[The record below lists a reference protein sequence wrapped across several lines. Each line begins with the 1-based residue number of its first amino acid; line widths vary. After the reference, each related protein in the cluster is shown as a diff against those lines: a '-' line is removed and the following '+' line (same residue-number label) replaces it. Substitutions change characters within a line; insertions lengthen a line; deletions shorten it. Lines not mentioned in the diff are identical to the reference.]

1 MLLHRMS
8 ASPNSPTLTASSPS
22 AAAPVRVG
30 SPWRLRDRAG
40 AVAVRIGRPELW
52 ALVGLTAFLNL
63 WDLSRNSWANV
74 YYSAAVRSMSSSWHD
89 FLYASFD
96 RSGVMTVDKPPLALW
111 VQSLSVRVFGYHPLS
126 MLVPQALMGV
136 ASVVLVYDLVR
147 RRFGRLGGF
156 IAGLALAL
164 TPITVA
170 ISRHNNPDALLV
182 LTCVAAVWCAVRG
195 LEGGR
200 TRWLLLSGVCV
211 GLGFETKMGVA
222 LAVVPGIAA
231 AWMWVAP
238 AARGRLHAL
247 RQLLAGGGAM
257 LLVGGAWPALV
268 ELTPASSRPWIAGTS
283 DNRVLSLIFE
293 YNGLGRVDG
302 QAGGPA
308 GGLGGAQNNMFGG
321 GSGPL
326 RLLNSALG
334 GQVGW
339 LLGFALVTTLAM
351 VLASRLRPRDP
362 RSGWLVVVGGAFLA
376 GAVLFSFASGI
387 FHPYYVSL
395 LAPFLAALVGAGAGE
410 LFGRRL
416 SLRLVA
422 PLAIAAGVVVEL
434 VIRDRYPTQ
443 LQWLLPVLVCLGVL
457 TIAVIAFARSPRART
472 VALAVAIAALL
483 AAPAVWAF
491 DTLSYATSSTFP
503 SGGPA
508 SAETEAQGFGAGGRG
523 FPRGFG
529 AGGAAGP
536 ALFGSSSSSARSTS
550 GAAPAGPALFG
561 SSGQGTGSA
570 GPGPGGPPPGAG
582 GGFGGGSPGGG
593 PPGGGGSGGNP
604 FGGNASSQKEALSYI
619 DAHGGG
625 TLAISSQSGAAA
637 SIIARGANVVGI
649 GGFSGRESEVSRSW
663 LAAEVRGGKI
673 RWVLAEE
680 SGRGRI
686 VGVSGASGGLG
697 ALGGTG
703 FPRGSSSALLGGAGA
718 GGPGGESRVGSKK
731 VMAVVEKACSRVE
744 LTSSGATASGSSG
757 STSAGSLYDCSGD
770 AQAIAG

>member
-1 MLLHRMS
+1 MLPDRMS
-8 ASPNSPTLTASSPS
+8 ASPKSPTLTASSPS
-22 AAAPVRVG
+22 AAAPAGVG
-30 SPWRLRDRAG
+30 RPWRLRERAG

-52 ALVGLTAFLNL
+52 ALVGVTAFLNL
-63 WDLSRNSWANV
+63 WDLSRNGWANT

-126 MLVPQALMGV
+126 LLLPQALMGI
-136 ASVVLVYDLVR
+136 AGVVLVYDLVR
-147 RRFGRLGGF
+147 RRFGRVGGF
-156 IAGLALAL
+156 VAGLVLAL
-164 TPITVA
+164 TPMTVA

-200 TRWLLLSGVCV
+200 TRWLVLAGVCV

-247 RQLLAGGGAM
+247 GQLLMGGAAM
-257 LLVGGAWPALV
+257 VLVGGAWPALV
-268 ELTPASSRPWIAGTS
+268 ELTPASSRPWISGTS

-308 GGLGGAQNNMFGG
+308 GGPGGTQSNMFGG
-321 GSGPL
+321 SSGPL

-339 LLGFALVTTLAM
+339 LLGFALVSGIA
-351 VLASRLRPRDP
+351 VLIASRLRPRDP
-362 RSGWLVVVGGAFLA
+362 RTGWLIAVGGSFLA

-422 PLAIAAGVVVEL
+422 PVAIAAGVIVEL
-434 VIRDRYPTQ
+434 VIRGQYPAQ
-443 LQWLLPVLVCLGVL
+443 LHWLTPVLVCLGVL
-457 TIAVIAFARSPRART
+457 MIAVLALARSPRARA
-472 VALAVAIAALL
+472 VALAVALAALL

-508 SAETEAQGFGAGGRG
+508 SAENEGQGFGAGGRG

-529 AGGAAGP
+529 GAGAAGGPALFGSRSSGSSSGAAGSGAAGGP
-536 ALFGSSSSSARSTS
+536 ALFGSSSAGS
-550 GAAPAGPALFG
+550 GGPP
-561 SSGQGTGSA
+561 SGGGF
-570 GPGPGGPPPGAG
+570 PGGPP
-582 GGFGGGSPGGG
+582 S
-593 PPGGGGSGGNP
+593 GGGSGGGARGAGGFGGSP
-604 FGGNASSQKEALSYI
+604 FGGNSGSLNTALSYI
-619 DAHGGG
+619 DTHGGG
-625 TLAISSQSGAAA
+625 TLAVSSQSGASEA
-637 SIIARGANVVGI
+637 IIARGANVVGI
-649 GGFSGRESEVSRSW
+649 GGFSGRESEVSRAW
-663 LAAEVRGGKI
+663 LADEVRSGKI

-680 SGRGRI
+680 SGPGQS
-686 VGVSGASGGLG
+686 GAGPGASGGLG
-697 ALGGTG
+697 ALGGNG
-703 FPRGSSSALLGGAGA
+703 FPRGSSSALLGAGGA
-718 GGPGGESRVGSKK
+718 GGPGGETRVGSKK
-731 VMAVVEKACSRVE
+731 VIAVVEKACSRVE
-744 LTSSGATASGSSG
+744 LSSSTSSATGSSSG
-757 STSAGSLYDCSGD
+757 TATGSLYDCSGD